1 MPEHAN
7 STCLVTGQP
16 ASLTLGQRRVR
27 VFLATGMLL
36 LLAGAAT
43 RIDCPVS
50 RWCLA
55 GNCPDAVADMLQVIE
70 PFGNGLGVFTV
81 LVAVWF
87 LDPARRRALAR
98 LAACAYLPGLAANLI
113 KLAVVRTRPCAFDFR
128 GDVWA
133 TFGGWFPMAAA
144 GSEGQSFPSAH
155 TATAVG
161 LAVGLAWFYPRGRWF
176 FATLAVLVGC
186 QRVVSGFHF
195 PSDVLA
201 GGALGLLVAS
211 SCTHI
216 GVLRR
221 VFNAI
226 ELCRPTPGRGRPRR
240 ADAPASRDE
249 PGDNT
254 KRIGPS
260 VAVQMRSGGR

>member
-7 STCLVTGQP
+7 STRPVTGQP
-16 ASLTLGQRRVR
+16 VSLTLGQRRVR
-27 VFLATGMLL
+27 VFLATGILL
-36 LLAGAAT
+36 LLGGAAT
-43 RIDCPVS
+43 GIDCPVA
-50 RWCLA
+50 RWCRGESCPEALA
-55 GNCPDAVADMLQVIE
+55 EVLQVIE
-70 PFGNGLGVFTV
+70 PFGNGLGVLAV
-81 LVAVWF
+81 LIAVWS
-87 LDPARRRALAR
+87 LDPGRRWSLAR

-113 KLAVVRTRPCAFDFR
+113 KLMVLRVRPYAHDFQ

-133 TFGGWFPMAAA
+133 TFGGGFPMTTA
-144 GSEGQSFPSAH
+144 GSAGQSFPSAH

-176 FATLAVLVGC
+176 FAALAVLVGC

-195 PSDVLA
+195 PSDVLI
-201 GGALGLLVAS
+201 GGALGVLIAS

-226 ELCRPTPGRGRPRR
+226 ERRG
-240 ADAPASRDE
+240 PAGVQPAAVSRD
-249 PGDNT
+249 
-254 KRIGPS
+254 
-260 VAVQMRSGGR
+260 RSCAA

>member
-1 MPEHAN
+1 MQQDAGNAHLAAGR
-7 STCLVTGQP
+7 SV
-16 ASLTLGQRRVR
+16 SLTLGQRRIR
-27 VFLATGMLL
+27 VFLATAVLL
-36 LLAGAAT
+36 LLAWAALW
-43 RIDCPVS
+43 IDYPVA
-50 RWCLA
+50 RWCR
-55 GNCPDAVADMLQVIE
+55 GESCPEAVADVLQVIE
-70 PFGNGLGVFTV
+70 PFGNGLGVLAV
-81 LVAVWF
+81 LIAVWS
-87 LDPARRRALAR
+87 LDPGRRRGLAR
-98 LAACAYLPGLAANLI
+98 LATCAYLPGLAANLI
-113 KLAVVRTRPCAFDFR
+113 KLMVVRTRPYAFDFQ
-128 GDVWA
+128 GDIWA
-133 TFGGWFPMAAA
+133 TFGEWFPMTTA

-155 TATAVG
+155 TPTAVG

-226 ELCRPTPGRGRPRR
+226 ERRGPTSVRP
-240 ADAPASRDE
+240 AVVSRD
-249 PGDNT
+249 
-254 KRIGPS
+254 KRS
-260 VAVQMRSGGR
+260 AAR